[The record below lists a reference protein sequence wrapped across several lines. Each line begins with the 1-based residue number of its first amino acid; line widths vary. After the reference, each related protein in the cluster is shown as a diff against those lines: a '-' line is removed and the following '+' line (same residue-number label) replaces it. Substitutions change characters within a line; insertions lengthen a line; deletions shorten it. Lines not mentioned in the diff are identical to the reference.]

1 MQKGCS
7 NLKEVDDIQGYIK
20 NIASKQSKSLD
31 EVSFLVSKLRQHH
44 TMNYIKIMYSWYGY
58 GMLER
63 LYKEICESEVE
74 Q

>member
-1 MQKGCS
+1 M
-7 NLKEVDDIQGYIK
+7 KETDDLQEYIK
-20 NIASKQSKSLD
+20 NIAGRQTKSLE
-31 EVSFLVSKLRQHH
+31 EVSSLIVGLRQHY

-63 LYKEICESEVE
+63 LYAESEVE